1 MTGYITVKELNNT
14 GTFVSDLDYDKHFSE
29 KENPKGYFKTVIQPI
44 ENAKGQ
50 NEIKYEKCKEGFT
63 VYGEAYI
70 ITGRGAWAIDKKIEN
85 WYANDVFPNLVFTE
99 QVGLKWV
106 ATLL

>member
-14 GTFVSDLDYDKHFSE
+14 GTFISDLDYDEHFSE
-29 KENPKGYFKTVIQPI
+29 KGNPKGYFKTVIQPI

-50 NEIKYEKCKEGFT
+50 NEIKFEKCEEGFI

-70 ITGRGAWAIDKKIEN
+70 ITGHGLRAIDKRIED

-99 QVGLKWV
+99 QAGLRWW
-106 ATLL
+106 